1 MINKSLIFA
10 TLCCRLDIGM
20 EDVYFSEGF
29 QHLAENLPGEEFAY
43 PASQAGLEP
52 AQDHKGQC
60 PFNIVTIVAS
70 HLVTDP
76 RRC

>member
-1 MINKSLIFA
+1 
-10 TLCCRLDIGM
+10 M

-29 QHLAENLPGEEFAY
+29 QYLAENLPGEEFAY
-43 PASQAGLEP
+43 PPSQAGLEA
-52 AQDHKGQC
+52 AQDHKGGC
-60 PFNIVTIVAS
+60 SFNIVTIVAS